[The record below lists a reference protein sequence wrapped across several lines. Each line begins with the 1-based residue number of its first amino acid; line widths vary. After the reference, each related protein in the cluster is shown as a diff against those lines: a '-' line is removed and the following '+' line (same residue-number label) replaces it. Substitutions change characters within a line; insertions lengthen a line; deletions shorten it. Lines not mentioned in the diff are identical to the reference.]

1 MRGNKSDDNII
12 FCIIT
17 RTYTH
22 VLVAPDYD
30 QPAWGTVA
38 CHIYEI
44 GIEIYSARDKEKF
57 IMSEGFVTTLPNYD
71 SLCRQVC

>member
-1 MRGNKSDDNII
+1 M
-12 FCIIT
+12 
-17 RTYTH
+17 
-22 VLVAPDYD
+22 LVASDYD